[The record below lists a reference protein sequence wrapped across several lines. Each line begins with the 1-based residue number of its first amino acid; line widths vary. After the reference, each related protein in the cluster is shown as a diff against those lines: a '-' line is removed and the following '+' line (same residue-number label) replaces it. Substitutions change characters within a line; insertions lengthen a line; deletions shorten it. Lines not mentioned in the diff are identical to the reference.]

1 MEACG
6 HGDAEAARRLGAGAS
21 PEPEDL
27 RLLPEAAG
35 RGRSAVAMACLAAG
49 FPVDTTDE
57 FGATALHHASIHGD
71 APVVREL
78 LRLGADLT
86 VVDSEHESTPLG
98 WAEFGRTMRLEPG
111 GDYEACVVA
120 LADAGAI

>member
-1 MEACG
+1 MAACG
-6 HGDAEAARRLGAGAS
+6 HGDAEAAGRLATTAS

-35 RGRSAVAMACLAAG
+35 HGRSAVVMACLAAG

-71 APVVREL
+71 ATVVREL
-78 LRLGADLT
+78 LRLGADT
-86 VVDSEHESTPLG
+86 TIVDPEHESTPLG

-111 GDYEACVVA
+111 GDYDACIAA
-120 LADAGAI
+120 LVDAGAI